1 MHSSFRPLAT
11 LLLLALFPAASVSAA
26 DLEIV
31 RVFAGW
37 RNAESFSRVGEY
49 FGGKKSGGGIIV
61 LRTQPAERS
70 GYYWLVRLKNHGAPL
85 QGGRFELQ
93 VISPSAPEPKTFVF
107 AAEIPSG
114 DSVFQLGLTGPD
126 WPAAK
131 SRPVAWHLRL
141 LGADGAILLAKESF
155 LWEQPGKK

>member
-49 FGGKKSGGGIIV
+49 FGGKKSGGAS
-61 LRTQPAERS
+61 LCCARSPLNAPATTGS
-70 GYYWLVRLKNHGAPL
+70 
-85 QGGRFELQ
+85 
-93 VISPSAPEPKTFVF
+93 F
-107 AAEIPSG
+107 A
-114 DSVFQLGLTGPD
+114 
-126 WPAAK
+126 
-131 SRPVAWHLRL
+131 
-141 LGADGAILLAKESF
+141 
-155 LWEQPGKK
+155 